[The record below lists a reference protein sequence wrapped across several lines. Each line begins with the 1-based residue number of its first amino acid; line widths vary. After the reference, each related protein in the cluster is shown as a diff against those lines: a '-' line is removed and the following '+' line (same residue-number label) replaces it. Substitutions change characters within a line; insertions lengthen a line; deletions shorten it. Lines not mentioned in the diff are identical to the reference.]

1 MRWLLVPWAPP
12 RVLPGWTALAPLFFA
27 AAGAGRVLAE
37 ARSWLGRR
45 GARHGRPACRAS
57 DPHGADPQPN
67 GRPGCCHEQG
77 RRDLMLTKAQ
87 ALTEDRFHEN
97 GSCRVWRRNGAA
109 QTWKT
114 RPHEWRIPVKHGF
127 RDTGQIWHHD
137 ADRFHTESDC
147 PHGGRS

>member
-57 DPHGADPQPN
+57 DPRGADPSQTG
-67 GRPGCCHEQG
+67 GR
-77 RRDLMLTKAQ
+77 
-87 ALTEDRFHEN
+87 
-97 GSCRVWRRNGAA
+97 GAA
-109 QTWKT
+109 TSKGDVT
-114 RPHEWRIPVKHGF
+114 
-127 RDTGQIWHHD
+127 
-137 ADRFHTESDC
+137 
-147 PHGGRS
+147 